1 MAQSSAD
8 RTATAGNRVWNFSQS
23 NPLPQPLP
31 DKIAASAYGKE
42 MKLIVALMIAAIAYL
57 ALRLIA
63 ELAGELAE
71 FAVEAWQHGQTEK

>member
-1 MAQSSAD
+1 
-8 RTATAGNRVWNFSQS
+8 
-23 NPLPQPLP
+23 
-31 DKIAASAYGKE
+31 

-71 FAVEAWQHGQTEK
+71 FAVEAWQHGQMEK